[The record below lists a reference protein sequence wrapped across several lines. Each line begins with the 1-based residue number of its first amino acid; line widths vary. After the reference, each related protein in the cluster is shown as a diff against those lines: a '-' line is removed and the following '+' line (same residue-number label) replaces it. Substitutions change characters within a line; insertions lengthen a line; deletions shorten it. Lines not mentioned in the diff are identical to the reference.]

1 MKKILA
7 FVLAFAMLGLAAC
20 GNAQGSGDV
29 AFTVGGEQSTI
40 QTTEQKQEET
50 EGFYFLAGDVM
61 VIPGMIF
68 DADVLPAESVYQVPS
83 CAFEGTDNVYSYGS
97 YEITA
102 FNDGEKELV
111 YSIFFVE
118 PDVSTPEGLA
128 NGDELSKA
136 KELSDKYNSEKA
148 VVSAKKRKKETVS
161 PGKLYSLSKL
171 QNVLG
176 KTMHGYVR

>member
-1 MKKILA
+1 MKKILI
-7 FVLAFAMLGLAAC
+7 FMLVFAMLGLTAC

-29 AFTVGGEQSTI
+29 AFTVGGEQNTT
-40 QTTEQKQEET
+40 QTTEQKQEGT
-50 EGFYFLAGDVM
+50 EGFYFMAGDVM

-68 DADVLPAESVYQVPS
+68 DADMLPAESVYQVPS

-136 KELSDKYNSEKA
+136 KELYGDCKEDDAAWVFTRGNTELYVIAEDD
-148 VVSAKKRKKETVS
+148 VIVSIEIR
-161 PGKLYSLSKL
+161 LIY
-171 QNVLG
+171 
-176 KTMHGYVR
+176 